1 MRIDPARVLQ
11 DLRATYWFI
20 PSCMVMLA
28 IVLSFLMP
36 WLDESYSI
44 DPTGPLGWIGQ
55 TQTDGARAVL
65 MAVAGSIVG
74 VAGTT
79 FSITMVA
86 VSFASANFGPR
97 PNAEDL

>member
-1 MRIDPARVLQ
+1 
-11 DLRATYWFI
+11 
-20 PSCMVMLA
+20 MLA
-28 IVLSFLMP
+28 VVLSILMP
-36 WLDESYSI
+36 WFDEQYGI
-44 DPTGPLGWIGQ
+44 DPTGSFGWIAQ

-65 MAVAGSIVG
+65 VAVAGSIVG

-97 PNAEDL
+97 LIANFMRDRGNQLTLAPCVSIDVASLNSKI

>member
-28 IVLSFLMP
+28 IVLSLLMP
-36 WLDESYSI
+36 WLDERYGI
-44 DPTGPLGWIGQ
+44 DPTGSFGWIGQ

-65 MAVAGSIVG
+65 IAMAGSIVG